1 MATVRRLQRNQ
12 RVDVSSD
19 GTTWLKLKD
28 ITSTDGIGFSPDK
41 QDGTSYDGGGYKTNV
56 TTLMG
61 ASLAVTFT
69 SLLESGAPNAAQQ
82 LVANCEGK
90 FGDEAALWVRVYDID
105 GGTRGWIMQAE
116 VAVTQANSAVG
127 ALRQFNVTFDPDGET
142 IVAMTSQQISDAI
155 AATAKPTTISAS
167 QTGTGVGSLVTLTGA
182 NYTGMTGVK
191 FGATSVVNPV
201 LVSDSRIVCVV
212 PTGGTGAQTITVTNG
227 NGAGT
232 GFGFTVA
239 A

>member
-28 ITSTDGIGFSPDK
+28 ITSTDGIGFSPDT
-41 QDGTSYDGGGYKTNV
+41 QDATAYDGGGYKTNV

-69 SLLESGAPNAAQQ
+69 SLLESGAPNAAQK
-82 LVANCEGK
+82 LVTDCEGL
-90 FGDEAALWVRVYDID
+90 FGADAMLYVRVYDID
-105 GGTRGWIMQAE
+105 GGDRGWTFQAE
-116 VAVTQANSAVG
+116 VNPTQANSAVG
-127 ALRQFNVTFDPDGET
+127 GLRQFNVTFNPDGST
-142 IVAMTSQQISDAI
+142 ITRMSTDDIAAAI
-155 AATAKPTTISAS
+155 ANTAKPATVAAS

-182 NYTGMTGVK
+182 NYTGATSVK
-191 FGATSVVNPV
+191 FGATDATSYTV
-201 LVSDSRIVCVV
+201 VSDSRIVCIV
-212 PTGGTGAQTITVTNG
+212 PTGGTGSQDITVTNT
-227 NGAGT
+227 AGT
-232 GFGFTVA
+232 GDGLTFTVA

>member
-41 QDGTSYDGGGYKTNV
+41 QDGTSYDGGGYKTPV

-69 SLLESGAPNAAQQ
+69 SLLESGAPNVAQKM
-82 LVANCEGK
+82 VTDCEGK
-90 FGDEAALWVRVYDID
+90 FGDAAALWVRVYDLD
-105 GGTRGWIMQAE
+105 GGARGWTFQAE
-116 VAVTQANSAVG
+116 VGVTQANSAVG

-142 IVAMTSQQISDAI
+142 IAPMSASDITAAI
-155 AATAKPTTISAS
+155 ANTAKPTTIAAV

-212 PTGGTGAQTITVTNG
+212 PTGGTGAQTIVVTNG
-227 NGAGT
+227 SGAGT
-232 GFGFTVA
+232 GFALTVA